1 MSQENPSSASQGSG
15 LDPNLAS
22 MLTYLCGLF
31 TAIIFLLLER
41 DNKTVRLHAW
51 HSLIFCGFTIVLS
64 IVLTVLGQ
72 VMMSISFLLS
82 GAFSIVNLL
91 VWLGILAL
99 WIVLMVKAYQGSILN
114 LPVITDIA
122 RKQAEK

>member
-1 MSQENPSSASQGSG
+1 MAPESQTSGSQGTG

-22 MLTYLCGLF
+22 LLCYVCGLI
-31 TAIIFLLLER
+31 TAIIFLLLEK
-41 DNKTVRLHAW
+41 DNKQVRLHAW
-51 HSLIFCGFTIVLS
+51 HSLVFCVFVFILS
-64 IVLTVLGQ
+64 IALNIIGHILIN
-72 VMMSISFLLS
+72 ISLWLY

-91 VWLGILAL
+91 IMLGILAL